1 MEYIYV
7 FLYLLLDWSKVSRPR
22 ERQLYAE
29 PRCSAKHFNP
39 TIPRLTIRDIIFC
52 IVWSKTLARSMRRNM
67 RNLYNFILVPL
78 LRRDTWQVSVQR
90 TEVNRI
96 FLSFS
101 FLVVVEIGVQRSV
114 QMAVRDKK
122 NFARIYRYWPI
133 VIDAPPF
140 PVQMGKI
147 VFPFFSS
154 PPSLFCNR
162 KRERKVSIFQQFR

>member
-1 MEYIYV
+1 
-7 FLYLLLDWSKVSRPR
+7 
-22 ERQLYAE
+22 
-29 PRCSAKHFNP
+29 
-39 TIPRLTIRDIIFC
+39 
-52 IVWSKTLARSMRRNM
+52 MRRNM

-78 LRRDTWQVSVQR
+78 LRRDTWQVSVQRTFR

-154 PPSLFCNR
+154 PLLFSAIEKEREKFQYFSSLDKNI
-162 KRERKVSIFQQFR
+162 SIFLDPFLFRSI

>member
-1 MEYIYV
+1 
-7 FLYLLLDWSKVSRPR
+7 
-22 ERQLYAE
+22 
-29 PRCSAKHFNP
+29 
-39 TIPRLTIRDIIFC
+39 
-52 IVWSKTLARSMRRNM
+52 MRRNM

-147 VFPFFSS
+147 VFPFFL
-154 PPSLFCNR
+154 PPSLFRNR
-162 KRERKVSIFQQFR
+162 KRERKVSIFQQLR